1 MTAPGEA
8 ISLVIQ
14 NLRPG
19 TRYRFK
25 VFAENR
31 HGLGVESQ
39 TVTARTADEGGIIF
53 IDFFYHTL
61 PFHDIYIFGT
71 APASPPRNIEV
82 LPRSSSALEITW
94 DSPPFSH
101 WNSEYLS
108 YKIGYKYGHFFKAS
122 LI

>member
-8 ISLVIQ
+8 VSLVVQ

-39 TVTARTADEGGIIF
+39 TVTARTTDEGKIRRLFVLINL
-53 IDFFYHTL
+53 L
-61 PFHDIYIFGT
+61 PWRTGNNSVYCKKKF
-71 APASPPRNIEV
+71 V
-82 LPRSSSALEITW
+82 L
-94 DSPPFSH
+94 
-101 WNSEYLS
+101 LS
-108 YKIGYKYGHFFKAS
+108 RPGK
-122 LI
+122 